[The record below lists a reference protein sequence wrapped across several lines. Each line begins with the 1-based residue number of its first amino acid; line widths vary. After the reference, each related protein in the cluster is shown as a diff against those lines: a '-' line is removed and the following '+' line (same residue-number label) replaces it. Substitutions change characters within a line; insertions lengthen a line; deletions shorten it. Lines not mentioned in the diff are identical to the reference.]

1 MYNTIRL
8 IKSDLKRKQ
17 QIFLEDG
24 SKISLLRACITDGT
38 SANILYRLAFRC
50 SKSKLLAPIA
60 LLLQHLNRVYNGCM
74 IGVKA
79 ESEATIRNGTSAV
92 LTAAMTNVPWASI
105 MVRRSFGVAQAA
117 HYGPNCFLLAWPSA
131 ESGPLPVEGGVAV
144 AFQKEIES
152 APDPE
157 ARRKELEEKFAKK
170 QSPFPRAEAFA
181 VHEIIDPRSTRTEL
195 CKWISRIQPLLPTLL
210 GGARFYIRP

>member
-50 SKSKLLAPIA
+50 SKSKPLAPIA
-60 LLLQHLNRVYNGCM
+60 LLLQHLNKVYNGCM

-79 ESEATIRNGTSAV
+79 EFGPGFV
-92 LTAAMTNVPWASI
+92 I
-105 MVRRSFGVAQAA
+105 MHPIGLVINSKVKGGA
-117 HYGPNCFLLAWPSA
+117 NITL
-131 ESGPLPVEGGVAV
+131 ESGVVIGDEKGSSPSLGNNIFFGAGAKAFGGIRIEDSVKIGANAV
-144 AFQKEIES
+144 VVHSIPANKTAVGI
-152 APDPE
+152 P
-157 ARRKELEEKFAKK
+157 ARVK
-170 QSPFPRAEAFA
+170 
-181 VHEIIDPRSTRTEL
+181 
-195 CKWISRIQPLLPTLL
+195 
-210 GGARFYIRP
+210 